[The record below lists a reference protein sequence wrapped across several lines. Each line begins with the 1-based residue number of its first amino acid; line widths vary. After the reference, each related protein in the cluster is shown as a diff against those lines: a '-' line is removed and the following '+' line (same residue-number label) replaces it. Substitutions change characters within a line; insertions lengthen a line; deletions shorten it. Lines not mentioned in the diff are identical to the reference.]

1 MIELYN
7 FILKIMQ
14 ISNDFYEPDLYF
26 IKLKYKLDSN
36 KEFNK
41 LYSKNLNKLLLFN
54 SNEAEK
60 LFIKLVNL
68 DESYIERKYNKNINL
83 IINDFIQNKNFNYYF
98 SICDEFFSLNKS
110 SIDFS
115 KENNIFIQ
123 QIKSHVKNCNCK
135 IKVKSIVN
143 LSINTRNVM
152 LLNN

>member
-60 LFIKLVNL
+60 LGFDKIIV
-68 DESYIERKYNKNINL
+68 SKYNKGI
-83 IINDFIQNKNFNYYF
+83 DQQNF
-98 SICDEFFSLNKS
+98 
-110 SIDFS
+110 
-115 KENNIFIQ
+115 
-123 QIKSHVKNCNCK
+123 K
-135 IKVKSIVN
+135 ILMTEKGC
-143 LSINTRNVM
+143 
-152 LLNN
+152 